1 MLHPYHIPAVQRNAT
16 LSKWRFC
23 VHADKRALL
32 RDLTSDLS
40 ELNSVGD
47 TLQRLASCIA
57 EAVSAHSWSVYVLDP
72 NDKGRIIRY
81 VPDRENSREVAK
93 DPDEAGNYVDDE
105 DEELTLM

>member
-1 MLHPYHIPAVQRNAT
+1 M
-16 LSKWRFC
+16 
-23 VHADKRALL
+23 HADKRALL
-32 RDLTSDLS
+32 RDLTSDLP

-81 VPDRENSREVAK
+81 VPENSTEVTK
-93 DPDEAGNYVDDE
+93 DTDEAGNYVDDE